1 MCSLH
6 NKTHLDNHN
15 HSTIKI
21 SGNYKSTYNIHF
33 LSVRCQ
39 KTSKN
44 QNQIHLMLPKLQ
56 VRKEVYQITSNRNLV
71 LVCKKKKT
79 KAEVNSVKLCIN
91 CNVICI

>member
-39 KTSKN
+39 KNFQKPKSDPPYAPQTSSEKGSVSVYEQSQPRFGFQQKKKN
-44 QNQIHLMLPKLQ
+44 QSRSEFCKTMQKL
-56 VRKEVYQITSNRNLV
+56 
-71 LVCKKKKT
+71 
-79 KAEVNSVKLCIN
+79 
-91 CNVICI
+91 